1 MKTSKTNTAP
11 NTNPLV
17 PKLQSEIALLKDR
30 LTRSLADYV
39 NLEKRIER
47 DRQLL
52 SALATTQIISQVVEV
67 VDDLNLAYSH
77 LQDSGLKMAID
88 KFANILKSY
97 GLEVI
102 DAQGKEFDPKTMEC
116 ISAVEGKP
124 DFVVSVERQG
134 YLLNGTCLRPARVIV
149 GKKLDIKS

>member
-1 MKTSKTNTAP
+1 MKTPKTNP
-11 NTNPLV
+11 VPPSNPLV
-17 PKLQSEIALLKDR
+17 PKLQSEIAVLKDR

-39 NLEKRIER
+39 NLEKRIAR

-67 VDDLNLAYSH
+67 VDDLDLTYSH
-77 LQDSGLKMAID
+77 LQDPGLKMAID
-88 KFANILKSY
+88 KFTTILKSY

-102 DAQGKEFDPKTMEC
+102 DAKGKEFDPKTMEC
-116 ISAVEGKP
+116 ISAVDGKP
-124 DFVVSVERQG
+124 DQVISVERQG

-149 GKKLDIKS
+149 GKKL

>member
-1 MKTSKTNTAP
+1 MKTQKTNTIP
-11 NTNPLV
+11 SINPLV
-17 PKLQSEIALLKDR
+17 PKLQSEITVLKDR

-67 VDDLNLAYSH
+67 LDDLNLAYSH
-77 LQDSGLKMAID
+77 LQDQGLKMAID
-88 KFANILKSY
+88 KFSNILTSY
-97 GLEVI
+97 GLTPV
-102 DAQGKEFDPKTMEC
+102 DALNKEFDPKTMEC
-116 ISAVEGKP
+116 ISAVDGKP
-124 DFVVSVERQG
+124 DFVISVERQG

-149 GKKLDIKS
+149 GKVKN

>member
-1 MKTSKTNTAP
+1 MKTPKTTTLP
-11 NTNPLV
+11 NANPLV
-17 PKLQSEIALLKDR
+17 PKLQSEIVLLKDR

-52 SALATTQIISQVVEV
+52 SALATTQIISQIIEV
-67 VDDLNLAYSH
+67 VDDLDMAYSH
-77 LQDSGLKMAID
+77 LQDPGLKMAID
-88 KFANILKSY
+88 KFTNILKSY

-102 DAQGKEFDPKTMEC
+102 NAKDKEFDPKTMEC
-116 ISAVEGKP
+116 VSAVEGKP
-124 DFVVSVERQG
+124 DFVVSIERQG

-149 GKKLDIKS
+149 GKSKTN